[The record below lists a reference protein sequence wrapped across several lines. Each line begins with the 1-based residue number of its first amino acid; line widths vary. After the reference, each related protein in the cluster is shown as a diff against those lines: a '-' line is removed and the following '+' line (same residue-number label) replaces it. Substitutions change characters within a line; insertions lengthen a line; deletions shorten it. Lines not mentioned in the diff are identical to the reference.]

1 MKPWQGVVVDV
12 EVEVE
17 VVEGRCSGRQ
27 PATQHQDPAM
37 IPAITSDLRPP
48 KTVSARA

>member
-17 VVEGRCSGRQ
+17 VVEGPMQRKATGDATSRSSHDSGYYVGLK
-27 PATQHQDPAM
+27 AT
-37 IPAITSDLRPP
+37 
-48 KTVSARA
+48 